1 MNTPNIFTTN
11 NRVQELEYQIEKYDT
26 AYRKGEPLISDSE
39 FDELVDELEE
49 LNPDSKV
56 LKKIAHV
63 DKTDERMQPLPIP
76 MLSMEK
82 IKNIDE
88 YYKWLKSKSIPNDTL
103 MVCTPK
109 FDGASF
115 CVNERNF
122 DAWTR
127 GDGIEGQY
135 SPEHYQFVK
144 NRIPNNENPFDFYS
158 NGEIM
163 MPVPTFLKEKFIKD
177 DGTLYKN
184 PRNLVSGKL
193 NDKKANSILNHCY
206 YIRYGLHSDKIKL
219 NKIEQLE
226 LLNTLN
232 AIPVVYKT
240 IKASEITEKY
250 LQDLFHE
257 WKGEFEI
264 DGIIVEIND
273 YNLREELGREVSG
286 KRNPAYAR
294 AFKGDGFEDKED
306 TEVVSVNCEVSKQGF
321 LKPTIAIQP
330 VILNGALVSNPTGNN
345 YKFIV
350 ENQIGEGA
358 IVTVIRSGMVIPKI
372 TKVIKPGKVVLPTHC
387 PVCKSS
393 VEWNET
399 KVELVCSN
407 DECTAQRLRK
417 IIAFFEIIG
426 VDKMGEG
433 VCEQLYDSGYDTIE
447 KILKMSKD
455 DMKELDRFGERKSDI
470 VFNNIRNAINDISLS
485 KLQHASGCFKSL
497 GSKKLE
503 LLIWAD
509 EFTTMDEIVKIDGF
523 SDVLATNY
531 LIGIK
536 KFNKFIENLP
546 VKIKKTADK
555 PIVLSEKCKGWNVV
569 FTGFTDANLESKII
583 VNSGIIGSGV
593 SKKTTHLV
601 MKAKG
606 SGSSKEKKAEELGI
620 TIMEGEEFEKMLHQ
634 ILTTI

>member
-1 MNTPNIFTTN
+1 MNTSNIFTTN
-11 NRVQELEYQIEKYDT
+11 NRVQELEYQIEKYDA

-63 DKTDERMQPLPIP
+63 DKSDERMQKLPIA
-76 MLSMEK
+76 MSSMTK

-88 YYKWLKSKSIPNDTL
+88 YLKWLKSKSIPNDTL
-103 MVCTPK
+103 MVCTSK
-109 FDGASF
+109 YDAAAF
-115 CVNERNF
+115 CVDERNF

-135 SPEHYQFVK
+135 SPEHYQFIQ
-144 NRIPNNENPFDFYS
+144 NRNPKNENPFEFYTY
-158 NGEIM
+158 GEVI
-163 MPVPTFLKEKFIKD
+163 MPVKTFLDGKFLKD
-177 DGTLYKN
+177 DGTPFKN

-193 NDKKANSILNHCY
+193 NDKKANNLLKHCF
-206 YIRYGLHSDKIKL
+206 YIRYGLSSSILKLDKI
-219 NKIEQLE
+219 NQLE

-232 AIPVVYKT
+232 ATPVHYKAV
-240 IKASEITEKY
+240 KASEITEKY
-250 LQDLFHE
+250 LQDLFKE
-257 WKGEFEI
+257 WNGEFEI
-264 DGIIVEIND
+264 DGIIIEVND
-273 YNLREELGREVSG
+273 YKLREELGRENSG
-286 KRNPAYAR
+286 KKNPAYAR
-294 AFKGDGFEDKED
+294 AFKGEGFEDRAD
-306 TEVVSVNCEVSKQGF
+306 TPVNSVNCEVSKQGF

-372 TKVIKPGKVVLPTHC
+372 IKVIKPGKVHLPTHC
-387 PVCKSS
+387 PVCKSP

-433 VCEQLYDSGYDTIE
+433 VCEQLYDAGYDTVE

-470 VFNNIRNAINDISLS
+470 VFNNIQNAINDIPLS

-503 LLIWAD
+503 LLTWAD
-509 EFTTMDEIVKIDGF
+509 EYTTIDEIVKLDGF

-546 VKIKKTADK
+546 VKIKKNADK
-555 PIVLSEKCKGWNVV
+555 PMILSEKCKGWNVV
-569 FTGFTDANLESKII
+569 FTGFTNANLESKII
-583 VNSGIIGSGV
+583 ANSGVIGSGV

-601 MKAKG
+601 MKEKG

-620 TIMEGEEFEKMLHQ
+620 TIMGSEEFEKMLNQ